1 MLNFDKWKKVNESY
15 FGLCGGVLGG
25 PITPNSIGGP
35 IAQGNFDV
43 NSFRTLGDS
52 YPENSAPKWMGDEI
66 PTEDED
72 EMEDDEDVKDIE
84 DDEEEM
90 EDIEE
95 DEEDEE
101 DDDDEDD
108 EDDEYEDEDE
118 EDEDDE
124 DEDDEDHTNHH
135 HHVEENR
142 KNSSNG
148 KKKCMKSKKNCDYME
163 EGNTSFSSIP
173 TLDEW
178 KKSVA
183 SMYDPKF
190 FEGNYDG
197 INNVNEENNYRSVG
211 GQAKK
216 VNESYGQA
224 MKWTEKAG
232 KQDLTIKGQG
242 QTKNLAV
249 LTLTNLYNTYK
260 MQNKKM
266 NFAQVKQLMLKHL
279 NIAVRAIQKTQEEE
293 ELKNSLK
300 NAENEQ

>member
-1 MLNFDKWKKVNESY
+1 ME
-15 FGLCGGVLGG
+15 
-25 PITPNSIGGP
+25 
-35 IAQGNFDV
+35 
-43 NSFRTLGDS
+43 
-52 YPENSAPKWMGDEI
+52 DEM
-66 PTEDED
+66 ED
-72 EMEDDEDVKDIE
+72 EMEDD
-84 DDEEEM
+84 
-90 EDIEE
+90 
-95 DEEDEE
+95 
-101 DDDDEDD
+101 
-108 EDDEYEDEDE
+108 
-118 EDEDDE
+118 
-124 DEDDEDHTNHH
+124 HANHH
-135 HHVEENR
+135 HNRHHVEENK
-142 KNSSNG
+142 KNSSKG
-148 KKKCMKSKKNCDYME
+148 KKKCMKAEKNCDYME

-224 MKWTEKAG
+224 MKYTKMAG
-232 KQDLTIKGQG
+232 KQDLTIKGPG

-249 LTLTNLYNTYK
+249 STLTNLYNTYK

-266 NFAQVKQLMLKHL
+266 SFVQVKQLMLKHL
-279 NIAVRAIQKTQEEE
+279 NIAVRAIQKTQEEA

>member
-25 PITPNSIGGP
+25 PITQNSIGGP

-52 YPENSAPKWMGDEI
+52 YPENSAPNWMGDEI
-66 PTEDED
+66 PTEDEI
-72 EMEDDEDVKDIE
+72 DDEIEDAEDVEADEDDIE
-84 DDEEEM
+84 DI
-90 EDIEE
+90 EDIE
-95 DEEDEE
+95 
-101 DDDDEDD
+101 DDEDD
-108 EDDEYEDEDE
+108 EDDEYEDEM
-118 EDEDDE
+118 EDDN
-124 DEDDEDHTNHH
+124 HANHH

-216 VNESYGQA
+216 VNETYG
-224 MKWTEKAG
+224 KA
-232 KQDLTIKGQG
+232 KQLATMAGLDNASVKGTA
-242 QTKNLAV
+242 QTKNLAIMS
-249 LTLTNLYNTYK
+249 LTNLYRTY
-260 MQNKKM
+260 QNQNPNMKFPSIRQM
-266 NFAQVKQLMLKHL
+266 MLKHL
-279 NIAVRAIQKTQEEE
+279 NIAIAKMQKAEKIEDM
-293 ELKNSLK
+293 K
-300 NAENEQ
+300 NAENA

>member
-52 YPENSAPKWMGDEI
+52 YPENSAPNWMGDEI

-84 DDEEEM
+84 DDEE
-90 EDIEE
+90 DIEE
-95 DEEDEE
+95 DEEEMEDIEDDEE
-101 DDDDEDD
+101 DEEDEDD

-118 EDEDDE
+118 E

-216 VNESYGQA
+216 VNESYGRA
-224 MKWTEKAG
+224 MKLANLAG
-232 KQDLTIKGQG
+232 ADNAGVKGTA
-242 QTKNLAV
+242 QTKNLAIMS
-249 LTLTNLYNTYK
+249 LTNLYRTY
-260 MQNKKM
+260 QNQNPNMKFPSIRQM
-266 NFAQVKQLMLKHL
+266 MLKHL
-279 NIAVRAIQKTQEEE
+279 NIAIAKMQKAEKIEDM
-293 ELKNSLK
+293 K
-300 NAENEQ
+300 NAENA